1 MAEQEQTQTLLTL
14 PPEIREEIY
23 RLILHPNSNR
33 HYHEDEYTSYNY
45 KPALVLFR
53 INRQIYLESRKIFRE
68 LNIFVRIE
76 TPWAE
81 TQQHVQLEGHVPI
94 VVTEEKAYTFQ
105 GHTMNVLIDAPHHM
119 SLDLDIQRFIILVD
133 DLEKFTTMWHYAD
146 LTYPGLN
153 EHLRLELQ
161 LKAPYTPAWEEKRMT
176 KALQRRLLL
185 PFGDVK
191 NVNETVVAGD
201 LTPYQSIEKE
211 LRELQAKPHLSPEH
225 CLREATKFKLEGNAE
240 LKAGRYHE
248 ALEFYHQAWH
258 SIHVVIKGRKR
269 HIHADAF
276 FGRDL
281 REEPFIGK
289 NGQAERLLLRV
300 QLVANTCLAYLKLEE
315 WEQCRFWGQRSI
327 NMLKEAMG
335 ADERVAIV
343 PEDEAVLGFPAAD
356 QMGKIYYRTAVACKM
371 LDDESEAR
379 KLLRVATIYL
389 PRDQHVKKEIAATA
403 LRLG

>member
-1 MAEQEQTQTLLTL
+1 MAETEQTLNLLTL

-23 RLILHPNSNR
+23 RLILHPNANR
-33 HYHEDEYTSYNY
+33 RYHEDEYTSYDF

-53 INRQIYLESRKIFRE
+53 INRQIYLESRKVFRE
-68 LNIFVRIE
+68 LNTFVRIE

-94 VVTEEKAYTFQ
+94 VVNKDRAYNFE

-119 SLDLDIQRFIILVD
+119 SLELNIQRFIILLD
-133 DLEKFTTMWHYAD
+133 DLEKFTRMWHYAD

-161 LKAPYTPAWEEKRMT
+161 LRDPYAPDWEEKRMT

-191 NVNETVVAGD
+191 NVNETVVGGD
-201 LTPYQSIEKE
+201 IKPYQAIEKE
-211 LRELQAKPHLSPEH
+211 LRELQSKPHLSPEH
-225 CLREATKFKLEGNAE
+225 CLRESTRLKLEGNAE
-240 LKAGRYHE
+240 LKEGRYRE
-248 ALEFYHQAWH
+248 ALELYNQAWH
-258 SIHVVIKGRKR
+258 AIHVVIKGRKR
-269 HIHADAF
+269 HIHGDAF
-276 FGRDL
+276 FGREL
-281 REEPFIGK
+281 REEPFVGK

-315 WEQCRFWGQRSI
+315 WDQCRFWGHRSI
-327 NMLKEAMG
+327 SMLREAMG
-335 ADERVAIV
+335 ADDRMTII
-343 PEDEAVLGFPAAD
+343 PEEEAVLGFPAAD

-371 LDDESEAR
+371 LEDESEAR
-379 KLLRVATIYL
+379 KLLRVAAVYL
-389 PRDQHVKKEIAATA
+389 PRDENIRREIAATA

>member
-1 MAEQEQTQTLLTL
+1 MTEREQPLHLLTL
-14 PPEIREEIY
+14 PPEIREQIY
-23 RLILHPNSNR
+23 SLILHPNANR

-53 INRQIYLESRKIFRE
+53 INRQIYFESRKVFRE
-68 LNIFVRIE
+68 LNTFIRIE
-76 TPWAE
+76 TPWVE

-94 VVTEEKAYTFQ
+94 VVTKEKAYNFQ

-119 SLDLDIQRFIILVD
+119 SLELDLQRFIILVD
-133 DLEKFTTMWHYAD
+133 DLEKFTKMWHYAD

-153 EHLRLELQ
+153 EHLRLDLQ
-161 LKAPYTPAWEEKRMT
+161 LKDPYAAEWEEKRMS

-191 NVNETVVAGD
+191 NINETVVGGD
-201 LTPYQSIEKE
+201 VKAFQSIEME
-211 LRELQAKPHLSPEH
+211 LREVQAIPHLSPEH
-225 CLREATKFKLEGNAE
+225 CLREATNFKVEGNTK
-240 LKAGRYHE
+240 LKEGKYHE
-248 ALEFYHQAWH
+248 ALEFYNKAWH
-258 SIHVVIKGRKR
+258 AIHVIIKGRKR

-276 FGRDL
+276 FGREL

-300 QLVANTCLAYLKLEE
+300 QLVANTCLAYLKLED
-315 WEQCRFWGQRSI
+315 WEQCRFWGHRSI
-327 NMLKEAMG
+327 NMLREAIR
-335 ADERVAIV
+335 ADEGAAIN
-343 PEDEAVLGFPAAD
+343 PEEEAVLGFPAAD
-356 QMGKIYYRTAVACKM
+356 KMGKIYYRTAVACKM

-379 KLLRVATIYL
+379 KLLRVATLYL
-389 PRDQHVKKEIAATA
+389 PRDENIKKEIAATA